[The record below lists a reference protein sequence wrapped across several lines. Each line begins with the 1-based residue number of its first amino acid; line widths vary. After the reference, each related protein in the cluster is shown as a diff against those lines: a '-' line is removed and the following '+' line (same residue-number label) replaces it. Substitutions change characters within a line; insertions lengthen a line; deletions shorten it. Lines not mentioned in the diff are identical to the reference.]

1 VSIPRLDE
9 LLRYSSAEGR
19 ISPRPLALARLRD
32 LLGPGSPEPAILGA
46 WAYSSDTGKRRA
58 LERQLRFA
66 AERGLLGEVDAFL
79 RGLGEHEWYR
89 DRYWQHRGLGPSG
102 PSPSGRRRP
111 IPGRSIIGTAC
122 PVRLHGAAAAPLA
135 SQLDLPL

>member
-9 LLRYSSAEGR
+9 LLRFASDEGR

-32 LLGPGSPEPAILGA
+32 LLGPDSPEAAILGA
-46 WAYSSDTGKRRA
+46 WVYSSDTGKRRS

-66 AERGLLGEVDAFL
+66 AERGRLREVDGFL

-89 DRYWQHRGLGPSG
+89 DRYWDTPAWTRA
-102 PSPSGRRRP
+102 RRAIRRSV
-111 IPGRSIIGTAC
+111 GRSLR
-122 PVRLHGAAAAPLA
+122 PAP
-135 SQLDLPL
+135 QLDLPL